1 MKPRLVIEFT
11 KNGAKK
17 WRCSSEEHGYWSEAY
32 TKEGTGYTPLEA
44 YNKWRRCGSTN
55 RTRRHERTD
64 RDHRIR
70 DTLLPT

>member
-17 WRCSSEEHGYWSEAY
+17 WRCSSEEHGYWGEAY

-55 RTRRHERTD
+55 RT
-64 RDHRIR
+64 
-70 DTLLPT
+70 